1 MSLAIKLNHINKTFK
16 IPTSSYDSLRERFIN
31 LKLRGD
37 YKPLHALKNI
47 NLEVKKGQWLGLV
60 GPNGSGKSTLLKIIA
75 GIYQPNQG
83 KVEVNGHL
91 VPFLELGVGFN
102 LELSAKDNIFLN
114 GVILGMTRKKIT
126 QKFNAIVNFADI
138 KPFINQ
144 KLKNFSSGMQV
155 RLAFSIAIQASGD
168 IYLLDEVMAVGDHQF
183 RQKSEKVFQQMKKQT
198 KTIILVS
205 HDFDSIIKY
214 CDQAIWLDHGKIIS
228 HGAPKSVVNQYT
240 RFVTPR

>member
-1 MSLAIKLNHINKTFK
+1 MSLAIKLNRINKTFK

-31 LKLRGD
+31 LKLRGA
-37 YKPLHALKNI
+37 YKSLHALKNI
-47 NLEVKKGQWLGLV
+47 NLEVKKGQWVGLI

-75 GIYQPNQG
+75 GIYQPDQG

-102 LELSAKDNIFLN
+102 PELSAKDNIFLN

-126 QKFNAIVNFADI
+126 QKFNAIVDFADI

-155 RLAFSIAIQASGD
+155 RLAFSIVIQASGD
-168 IYLLDEVMAVGDHQF
+168 IYLFDEVMAVGDHQF
-183 RQKSEKVFQQMKKQT
+183 RQKSQKVFKTMKRT
-198 KTIILVS
+198 GKTVILVS
-205 HDFDSIIKY
+205 HDLDSIIKH
-214 CDQAIWLDHGKIIS
+214 CDKAIWLDHGKIIDY
-228 HGAPKSVVNQYT
+228 GIPKSVIRQYT
-240 RFVTPR
+240 RFTS

>member
-1 MSLAIKLNHINKTFK
+1 MSLAIKLNHISKTFK

-31 LKLRGD
+31 LKLRGA
-37 YKPLHALKNI
+37 YKSLHALKNI

-75 GIYQPNQG
+75 GIYQPDQG

-102 LELSAKDNIFLN
+102 PELSAKDNIFLN

-126 QKFNAIVNFADI
+126 QKFNAIINFADI

-183 RQKSEKVFQQMKKQT
+183 RQKSQKVFFNLKRLG

-205 HDFDSIIKY
+205 HDLDDVIKY
-214 CDQAIWLDHGKIIS
+214 CDQVIWLDHGKIIS
-228 HGAPKSVVNQYT
+228 YGAPKSVVNQYT
-240 RFVTPR
+240 RFVTP